1 MSSAFSGIEMGKR
14 ALAAHQQA
22 IDVTGHNIANVNT
35 PGYSRQEAILATTD
49 PYTEPSAR
57 LDLTSGQ
64 FGTGVQMEAI
74 RRIRADFLDRR
85 ARDAISRSGSGSQKS
100 DWLTQ
105 AEAAF
110 QEPGENGLN
119 AALGRFW
126 NAWQNVSKDPQNTAT
141 RAVMIEQAQ
150 SFAKS
155 FRGVVGRLD
164 QTLSDADKLLAA
176 KLQELNGLTG
186 RIASLN
192 GKIRQV
198 MALGQEPNDLLDM
211 RDHLL
216 DQLADLADFVQT
228 NRTDGMVTV
237 SIAGVNVVMDD
248 QSLALTDA
256 SGIREGQIGGI
267 AEARDIIQAWRDE
280 VNSLAS
286 QIIQSVNARHRVGY
300 DLDGNAGG
308 DFFAGTDA
316 TDIAISADLL
326 SDPRRVAAAQTLAS
340 TGPPPVPVPGD
351 GSNALGIAQLQ
362 QQKLMDAGALT
373 FGDYYT
379 RSVSLLGSQVRS
391 AVDESEGQKA
401 YMDALTRQRESVSGV
416 SLDEE
421 MVNMV
426 RFQRGYEAAAK
437 LITTMAEMLDTIINL
452 IGV

>member
-1 MSSAFSGIEMGKR
+1 
-14 ALAAHQQA
+14 
-22 IDVTGHNIANVNT
+22 
-35 PGYSRQEAILATTD
+35 
-49 PYTEPSAR
+49 
-57 LDLTSGQ
+57 
-64 FGTGVQMEAI
+64 
-74 RRIRADFLDRR
+74 
-85 ARDAISRSGSGSQKS
+85 
-100 DWLTQ
+100 
-105 AEAAF
+105 
-110 QEPGENGLN
+110 
-119 AALGRFW
+119 
-126 NAWQNVSKDPQNTAT
+126 
-141 RAVMIEQAQ
+141 MIEQAQ